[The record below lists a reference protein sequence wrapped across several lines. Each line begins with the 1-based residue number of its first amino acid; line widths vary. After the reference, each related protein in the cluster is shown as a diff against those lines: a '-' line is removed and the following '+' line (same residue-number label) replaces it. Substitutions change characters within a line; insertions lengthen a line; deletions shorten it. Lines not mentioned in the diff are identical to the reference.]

1 MKTKLTKV
9 GFLIR
14 SQLLLLLMRTF
25 IFLCC
30 LTVFSFT
37 PNDLAS
43 QNSSIK
49 IEFDK
54 SMTVDEVFDLIMS
67 QTDYSFI
74 YEVGM
79 FDDYPTIPV
88 KKGRISTN
96 RLLKKSLEPGN
107 LNVVLTTDNT
117 IMVKKS
123 SPRNRQTQIEV
134 SGTVS
139 DESGFPLVNAVILIK
154 GTNKGTTTDFDGK
167 YSITVPYPENVLQF
181 THMGFESKDVKVGD
195 QTTINVVLKETAQA
209 LQEVV
214 ITAQGIKKSKKA
226 LGYAISQVKSEEVE
240 QRPEADLAR
249 TLQGKIAG
257 VVITPADGQT
267 GSDSPIRIRGN
278 VSITGSNNPLIV
290 VNDVPFNGLL
300 RDINPN
306 DIESMS
312 ILKGFNASVLYGSE
326 GRNGVILIQTKSG
339 SAKVGQAET
348 TATYSTT
355 VYTNTVSQLPKFQN
369 TYSNGGEG
377 EFQPTFLSNWGP
389 AFSDIGEVDHPYAP
403 LSDIFPEYE
412 GATLNIAG
420 KPNNVRNIFR
430 TGIGTTHSLTV
441 ATSQEKVGFNIS
453 AGYTD
458 EKGIIEHNDLKRFN
472 ISVGGRAQVSDR
484 LDLSATLNYSSRKVN
499 RVYGESIFNVVY
511 YQPRWIDL
519 TELPYQN
526 PLTGESVYY
535 RNDTNPLWMLHNT
548 GTNDI
553 VEHVYGTVNANYKL
567 NDDFNLIYRAGYDS
581 GHFSGFEYSNKGGYD
596 DNTFKIGYL
605 RLDSNRDVDVNQTM
619 ILGFNKNITED
630 LNLEAQIGANS
641 RFTRYQS
648 RSSDSDGQVV
658 YGFLRPSNY
667 TITESDYTSEDEN
680 IAGVFGQ
687 FQFAYKRYLYATLSG
702 RNDWGSTV
710 ERDNQ
715 SLFYPGASVSFVPT
729 SAFDFGGNVVNYLKI
744 RGAYATSSGYPNPYR
759 TRSTLIIDN
768 LRFAAAD
775 GSYPVTNRY
784 STRYANPDLA
794 PELHKEFE
802 IGLETNMFNNR
813 LTLETSI
820 YKRISE
826 DQIVASPLAG
836 SSGFDTQFINLGRVD
851 NKGIEVDL
859 GIDLIKNE
867 NFQWNFRN
875 IFTADESLVVKT
887 TDTGANINLI
897 EDRYAVEGQ
906 PFGVIM
912 GDYALRDDNG
922 NLLISGNGSSTRV
935 GEVITSTDVGL
946 DNKVIGDPNADWR
959 LTNINSFSY
968 KGFRLSAQIEYRHG
982 GEIYS
987 TAVSNM
993 LQRGVTKDT
1002 EDRDGAFVI
1011 PGYLADDATGEPLLD
1026 SNGDQIPNT
1035 FQMNPGRI
1043 SYSNYYNANDLAMW
1057 DTSIFR
1063 IREVSLGYT
1072 LTKKKGQA
1080 LPFQRIDF
1088 TLSGR
1093 NLWYKAPNFP
1103 KYTNYDPESDG
1114 LEGDSTVP
1122 STRRIA
1128 LGISATF

>member
-1 MKTKLTKV
+1 MKTKLTNV

-14 SQLLLLLMRTF
+14 SQLLMLMMRTF

-30 LTVFSFT
+30 VSVFSLA
-37 PNDLAS
+37 PNDLVS

-49 IEFDK
+49 VELDK

-67 QTDYSFI
+67 QTDYNFI

-79 FDDYPTIPV
+79 FDDYPTIMV

-96 RLLKKSLEPGN
+96 RLLKTSLAPGN
-107 LNVVLTTDNT
+107 LDVIVTENNT
-117 IMVKKS
+117 IMVKE
-123 SPRNRQTQIEV
+123 SPKGKGRPQIV
-134 SGTVS
+134 VTGKVT
-139 DESGFPLVNAVILIK
+139 DTDGFPLVNAVVLIK
-154 GTNKGTTTDFDGK
+154 GTTQGTTTDFDGN
-167 YSITVPYPENVLQF
+167 YTISVPYPENILEF
-181 THMGFESKDVKVGD
+181 RHMGFETYEVMVGNK
-195 QTTINVVLKETAQA
+195 TTIDVVMKETAQA

-214 ITAQGIKKSKKA
+214 ITAQGIKKSRKA

-249 TLQGKIAG
+249 TLQGKVAG
-257 VVITPADGQT
+257 VTITPADGQT
-267 GSDSPIRIRGN
+267 GTDSPIRIRGN
-278 VSITGSNNPLIV
+278 VSITGSNSPLIV

-306 DIESMS
+306 DIENIS

-339 SAKVGQAET
+339 STQVGQAKT
-348 TATYSTT
+348 TATYATT
-355 VYTNTVSQLPKFQN
+355 VYTNSISQLPEFQN

-377 EFQPTFLSNWGP
+377 EFQPTYLSNWGP
-389 AFSDIGEVDHPYAP
+389 AFSTLDTMDHPYAGM
-403 LSDIFPEYE
+403 SDIFPEYAD
-412 GATLNIAG
+412 ATLKVAA
-420 KPNNVRNIFR
+420 KPNNVKNIFR
-430 TGIGTTHSLTV
+430 TGVGTTHSLTV
-441 ATSQEKVGFNIS
+441 ATSQEKTAFNIS

-458 EKGIIEHNDLKRFN
+458 EQGIIEHNDLKRFN
-472 ISVGGRAQVSDR
+472 ISVGGRAQVTDR
-484 LDLSATLNYSSRKVN
+484 LDISSTLNYSSRKVN
-499 RVYGESIFNVVY
+499 SVYGESIFSVVY
-511 YQPRWIDL
+511 YLPRWIDL
-519 TELPYQN
+519 TELPYEN

-548 GTNDI
+548 GVNTET
-553 VEHVYGTVNANYKL
+553 EHVYGTVNANYKL
-567 NDDFNLIYRAGYDS
+567 NNDLNLTYRAGYDS
-581 GHFSGFEYSNKGGYD
+581 RHYNSFTYSNKGGYD
-596 DNTFKIGYL
+596 DNSFKTGYL
-605 RLDSNRDVDVNQTM
+605 NLTSTKDVVVNQTM
-619 ILGFNKNITED
+619 ILGYNKNFTED
-630 LNLEAQIGANS
+630 FNLEAQLGVNS
-641 RFTRYQS
+641 KITRYFS
-648 RSSDSDGQVV
+648 NSSESDGQVV
-658 YGFLRPSNY
+658 YGFLRPSNF
-667 TITESDYTSEDEN
+667 TTTEASHYSIDEN

-687 FQFAYKRYLYATLSG
+687 FQLAYKQYLYATLSG

-710 ERDNQ
+710 EKANQ
-715 SLFYPGASVSFVPT
+715 SLFYPGASLSFIPT
-729 SAFDFGGNVVNYLKI
+729 SAFDFGGNVVNYLKV
-744 RGAYATSSGYPNPYR
+744 RGGYATSSGYPSAYL
-759 TRSTLIIDN
+759 TRNTLIIDN

-794 PELHKEFE
+794 PELHQEFE
-802 IGLETNMFNNR
+802 VGLEANMFNNR
-813 LTLETSI
+813 LTLETSL
-820 YKRISE
+820 YKRISK

-836 SSGFDTQFINLGRVD
+836 SSGYDTQYINLGRVD
-851 NKGIEVDL
+851 NEGIEVDL
-859 GIDLIKNE
+859 GIDLVKNE
-867 NFQWNFRN
+867 NFSWNFRN
-875 IFTADESLVVKT
+875 VFTADESLVVKT
-887 TDTGANINLI
+887 TETGANINLQ

-912 GDYALRDDNG
+912 GDYALRDEEG

-935 GEVITSTDVGL
+935 GEVVTSSDVGL
-946 DNKVIGDPNADWR
+946 ADKVIGDPNADWR
-959 LTNINSFSY
+959 LTNINTFTY
-968 KGFRLSAQIEYRHG
+968 KGFRLSAQLEYRHG

-987 TAVSNM
+987 SAVSNM
-993 LQRGVTKDT
+993 LQRGVTRDT
-1002 EDRDGAFVI
+1002 EDRDAAFVI

-1026 SNGDQIPNT
+1026 SNGNKIPNT
-1035 FQMNPGRI
+1035 IQMNPGRI

-1072 LTKKKGQA
+1072 LHRKKGQA

-1093 NLWYKAPNFP
+1093 NLWYRAPNFP

-1128 LGISATF
+1128 LGVTAKF